1 MQILA
6 PLVPTV
12 AVVLPE
18 ATLMLSPERLTRRES
33 RRSWPSSSVLKLYPS
48 LNAAYCAPHH
58 SRPSAPLYLMTHC
71 VQS

>member
-1 MQILA
+1 MQVLA

-18 ATLMLSPERLTRRES
+18 ATLILSPERFTRRES

-48 LNAAYCAPHH
+48 LNAAYCVANPH
-58 SRPSAPLYLMTHC
+58 LLTGFTTC
-71 VQS
+71 DF